1 MRGESPASDACE
13 EAVRAAKQLILDV
26 YRGDAASA
34 WNSFSS
40 EAQSAIINRGIR
52 AGMAAD
58 IGARLLADTADD
70 DEWAGFLADLLG
82 GLRKDLE
89 HLDMRRLVMEAE
101 PEAPSRVRVLYLQ
114 EIDVAA
120 GPSVPPLPAGSLVI
134 VYERGE
140 WKIDRLVPRPG

>member
-1 MRGESPASDACE
+1 MTGEGPASDACAE
-13 EAVRAAKQLILDV
+13 SVRAAEQLIIAV

-40 EAQSAIINRGIR
+40 AAQSAIINRGIR

-58 IGARLLADTADD
+58 IGARLLADIADD
-70 DEWAGFLADLLG
+70 GEWAGFLTDLLD

-114 EIDVAA
+114 EIVAA
-120 GPSVPPLPAGSLVI
+120 GPSVPPLPAGSLV
-134 VYERGE
+134 VGRERRE